1 MRKLVLVLAVI
12 FGMTPVFAQQRDTLR
27 ILAIGNSFSVDGVEH
42 YLWELF
48 DAAGIPVVI
57 GNMYIGGCTL
67 EKHWNN
73 ALSDAPAYSYRKIR
87 GGVRSVTKDFSL
99 ERAFADEDWDI
110 VTFQQQSGRSGKY
123 ETYQPWLHL
132 LVGYALERTR
142 PDTKF
147 LWYQTWAYAQDSG
160 HKEFPN
166 YGCSQKKMYKA
177 ILAASRRAVRAEK
190 FKGVIPAG
198 TAIQNGRRSSL
209 GDSFNRDGF
218 HLEKTF
224 GRYTAAC
231 TWFEAIS
238 GVSVDGNPYYPDSIS
253 AEVASICQKAAH
265 SACLHPWRSK

>member
-1 MRKLVLVLAVI
+1 MEYARK
-12 FGMTPVFAQQRDTLR
+12 
-27 ILAIGNSFSVDGVEH
+27 
-42 YLWELF
+42 
-48 DAAGIPVVI
+48 
-57 GNMYIGGCTL
+57 
-67 EKHWNN
+67 
-73 ALSDAPAYSYRKIR
+73 
-87 GGVRSVTKDFSL
+87 
-99 ERAFADEDWDI
+99 
-110 VTFQQQSGRSGKY
+110 
-123 ETYQPWLHL
+123 
-132 LVGYALERTR
+132 RTR
-142 PDTKF
+142 PDAKF

-198 TAIQNGRRSSL
+198 TAIQNGRASSL